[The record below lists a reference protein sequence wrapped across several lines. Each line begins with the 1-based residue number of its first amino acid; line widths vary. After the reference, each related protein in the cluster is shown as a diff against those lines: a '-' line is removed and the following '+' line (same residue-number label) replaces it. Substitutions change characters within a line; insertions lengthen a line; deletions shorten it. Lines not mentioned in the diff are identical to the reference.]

1 MINPKQKKLSE
12 ETDVQYEACMSVPEI
27 RGKVER
33 YKSIKLEYYNEQG
46 EKIKKEV
53 SGFYARL
60 IQHKCD
66 HLDGICFIDKV
77 KAGDFATKEMIEKYD
92 LK

>member
-1 MINPKQKKLSE
+1 
-12 ETDVQYEACMSVPEI
+12 MSVPEI

-33 YKSIKLEYYNEQG
+33 FKSIKLEYYNEKG
-46 EKIKKEV
+46 EKIKKEL
-53 SGFYARL
+53 SGFYASL
-60 IQHKCD
+60 IQHECD

-77 KAGDFATKEMIEKYD
+77 KPGDFATKEMIEKYD